1 MTLDGALLYS
11 SVATV
16 RVVFA
21 GSRGQFEAMNRAIA
35 VAGMRPVIDR
45 VFSFDEVPSAFR
57 YFETAQPFGKVV
69 ISHT

>member
-1 MTLDGALLYS
+1 MPLDGNVLYTS
-11 SVATV
+11 IAAV

-21 GSRGQFEAMNRAIA
+21 GSRAQFDAMNRAIA

-45 VFSFDEVPSAFR
+45 VFPFEEVPAAFR
-57 YFETAQPFGKVV
+57 YFETMRPFGKVV

>member
-1 MTLDGALLYS
+1 MLDGNVLYA

-21 GSRGQFEAMNRAIA
+21 GSRAQFDAMNRAIA

-45 VFSFDEVPSAFR
+45 VFPFDEVPAAFR
-57 YFETAQPFGKVV
+57 YFERVEPFGKVV
-69 ISHT
+69 INHT